1 MDEGPGQYYN
11 GMAGQITHIIA
22 GEAAL
27 REAMPDEAQ
36 ARLSEHGPAFRL
48 GCQGPDIFYHNQR
61 TKPSGLHY
69 GALAHRRSYGRLVAG
84 AVASL
89 PAVRSHARGEAEAY
103 ILGLATHAALD
114 RATHPFIV
122 YFSGWQDPAVPG
134 TERFRSCHP
143 FLERLLDVG
152 YLGRALGLAPADYDI
167 AELLGLDEDLLAPSR
182 SLPELDCARD
192 ALFVALWS
200 AGLRSAF
207 PRSTGSDFLLEK
219 RVENAL
225 LDGRYFYRITNPA
238 ITALNPERKDW
249 FGYLDDR
256 AGPRSVCLVY
266 PDRLPEGLD
275 VLNLKNA
282 GWDDPAGLGPERRD
296 SYLDLVGK
304 GIREA
309 AKALGSLLPCL
320 EPGSRQGSE
329 LAAAIGDGGLS
340 IVDAEG
346 HSLPPLR
353 SRPLPLMQI
362 MELEYQRR
370 LEWAKRQ
377 LQKP

>member
-1 MDEGPGQYYN
+1 
-11 GMAGQITHIIA
+11 MAGQITHIIA
-22 GEAAL
+22 GERAL
-27 REAMPDEAQ
+27 REAAPEEGEELLREQ
-36 ARLSEHGPAFRL
+36 GPAFRL

-69 GALAHRRSYGRLVAG
+69 GALAHRRGYGRLVAG
-84 AVASL
+84 ALASL
-89 PAVRSHARGEAEAY
+89 PPEPSPARRQAEAY

-122 YFSGWQDPAVPG
+122 YFSGWHDPAIPG
-134 TERFRSCHP
+134 SERYRSCHP

-152 YLGRALGLAPADYDI
+152 YLAASLGLPPAAFDI
-167 AELLGLDEDLLAPSR
+167 AAKLGLETGSTPE
-182 SLPELDCARD
+182 SLGLPKDRAGE
-192 ALFVALWS
+192 ALIVALWS
-200 AGLRSAF
+200 SGLRSAF

-225 LDGRYFYRITNPA
+225 LDGRHFYGITNPA
-238 ITALNPERKDW
+238 VTALNPERKDW

-266 PDRLPEGLD
+266 PDSLPEGLD
-275 VLNLKNA
+275 VLNLGKA
-282 GWDDPAGLGPERRD
+282 AWEEPSGLGTERD
-296 SYLDLVGK
+296 ESYLELVEK
-304 GIREA
+304 GIHTA
-309 AKALGSLLPCL
+309 AVALGALLPAL
-320 EPGSRQGSE
+320 ATEGPPGFE

-346 HSLPPLR
+346 R
-353 SRPLPLMQI
+353 SVGPRVCRPLPLMEI
-362 MELEYQRR
+362 MELEYGRR

-377 LQKP
+377 LGKA